1 LSTIPASTAAAE
13 LERIEL
19 DLFVQALRR
28 RHGHD
33 FSQYA
38 PASLTRRVRQLV
50 QDHRCSSISALTDRL
65 LHEPGFVTQVMQG
78 ISVPVSEMFRDP
90 AVFRALREQVLP
102 MLASYPQITIW
113 QAGCAHGQE
122 AYSLAILLEE
132 AGLYERSHIFATD
145 INPDAL
151 CRAHEAIYPAS
162 DAQLWS
168 RNYLEAGGDRSLS
181 DYYSAR
187 YDFIKLDRRLRR
199 HITFANHNLATDKAF
214 CEAHLVLCRNVLI
227 YFSEPLQNRTLM
239 LFHGSLVRGGHLCLG
254 LREKLD
260 FAPAAIGFSALDAAL
275 RLYRR
280 GKRLASIETEGMGR
294 SFTPAMAGSD

>member
-1 LSTIPASTAAAE
+1 MPASTTASE
-13 LERIEL
+13 LEQIEL
-19 DLFVQALRR
+19 DLFVLALKR

-38 PASLTRRVRQLV
+38 PASLIRRVRQLV
-50 QDHRCSSISALTDRL
+50 HDHRCGSISELTMRL
-65 LHEPGFVTQVMQG
+65 LHEPDFVAAVVQG
-78 ISVPVSEMFRDP
+78 LSVPVSDMFRDP
-90 AVFRALREQVLP
+90 PVFRALREQVLP

-122 AYSLAILLEE
+122 AYSLAILLDE

-145 INPDAL
+145 FNADAL
-151 CRAHEAIYPAS
+151 LRAHEGIYPAR

-168 RNYLEAGGDRSLS
+168 RNYLEAGGKHSLA

-187 YDFIKLDRRLRR
+187 YNFIKFDQRLRR
-199 HITFANHNLATDKAF
+199 HITFASHNLVADKVF

-227 YFSEPLQNRTLM
+227 YFSAPLQNRTLT
-239 LFHGSLVRGGHLCLG
+239 LFHDSLVRGGYLCLG
-254 LREKLD
+254 LRESLEFSPVAAD
-260 FAPAAIGFSALDAAL
+260 FSVLDATL

-280 GKRLASIETEGMGR
+280 GNRPPSIEFDGMVLP
-294 SFTPAMAGSD
+294 FTHDGAGSS